1 MLVKNKGITSA
12 ELLEI
17 FKTASENTVRLYAFM
32 MLTTFKDDNFVES
45 ITLALNDSYEIV
57 QRFGGVYAGKCG
69 DERIIPAL
77 VSAISRVA
85 NGSRVDFQL
94 RGALELFPQDKI
106 LAEFEKQDPCKNYY
120 DKDKEVAR
128 IKALFGRYSNVIMEK
143 ELDTPNAT
151 VKEKINM
158 MRNFRN
164 KNLHTATD
172 KMMQIFAEESDE
184 ELRCAI
190 VEAFGWFNY
199 SYKRSEIIN
208 FCEQVWA
215 SDAYSDKVRNEA
227 LKTAKRLRGI

>member
-1 MLVKNKGITSA
+1 M
-12 ELLEI
+12 
-17 FKTASENTVRLYAFM
+17 
-32 MLTTFKDDNFVES
+32 
-45 ITLALNDSYEIV
+45 
-57 QRFGGVYAGKCG
+57 
-69 DERIIPAL
+69 

-106 LAEFEKQDPCKNYY
+106 IAEFEKQDPCKNYY
-120 DKDKEVAR
+120 DRDKEVAR
-128 IKALFGRYSNVIMEK
+128 VKALFGRYSNVTMEK